1 MSDAREKQ
9 PVFPP
14 AKLFIDGEFVDPAED
29 APIAVINP
37 TTGKLLWNAPCAS
50 SDDVDR
56 AVRAAR
62 ATFDASKWATMN
74 ASSRARIV
82 RRFGELLWD
91 RREAIALVE
100 TLENGK
106 LYRDALTDDVGSA
119 AGALQY
125 FASWGDKLTG
135 ETLPVR
141 GDFLTYTLR
150 EPLGVVAAIV
160 PWNFPISLAAWKLG
174 PALVAGNTVVLKP
187 SELTPIS
194 ALMLAE
200 CARDAGV
207 PPGVLNVVPG
217 LGAVAGDA
225 LARHPMVDLV
235 AFTGSPR
242 TARALLRASS
252 ESNLKKLSLELG
264 GKSPQIVLAD
274 ADLDAA
280 VEAITWGIF
289 SNKGEV
295 CSAGS
300 RVIAHR
306 EVYHSLIE
314 RIAERAT
321 KITVGDPRSNE
332 TQMGPLVSQRQLD
345 AVLGFVTRAIDA
357 GARLAVGGERDTQ
370 GANGDGFFLR
380 PTVFADV
387 REGSELEQ
395 EEVFGPVLAC
405 LAVDDEERAIRVA
418 NGVRYG
424 LAAAVWTKDTAKAH
438 ALARRIR
445 AGVVWLNTYDRF
457 DTAAPFGG
465 FKESGWGRDLSAH
478 AFDTYTQ
485 TKCVWTALS

>member
-1 MSDAREKQ
+1 MTDVRAKQ
-9 PVFPP
+9 AVFPP
-14 AKLFIDGEFVDPAED
+14 AKLFIDGEFVDAADGATMD
-29 APIAVINP
+29 AINP
-37 TTGKLLWNAPCAS
+37 TDGRVLWRAPCAGVE
-50 SDDVDR
+50 DVER

-62 ATFDASKWATMN
+62 DAFDQSKWPTMS
-74 ASSRARIV
+74 AASRARIV
-82 RRFGELLWD
+82 RRFGELVWE

-100 TLENGK
+100 TLNNGK
-106 LYRDALTDDVGSA
+106 LYRDALTDDVGAA

-125 FASWGDKLTG
+125 FASWGDKLCG

-160 PWNFPISLAAWKLG
+160 PWNFPTSLAAWKIG

-187 SELTPIS
+187 SELTPIT

-207 PPGVLNVVPG
+207 PPGVFNVVPG
-217 LGAVAGDA
+217 LGSVAGDA
-225 LARHPMVDLV
+225 LARHPSVDLV

-242 TARALLRASS
+242 TARALMRASS

-280 VEAITWGIF
+280 AEAITWGIF

-306 EVYHSLIE
+306 SIYHSLVE
-314 RIAERAT
+314 RVAERAS
-321 KITVGDPRSNE
+321 KIRVGDPRDNE
-332 TQMGPLVSQRQLD
+332 TQMGPLVSLRQLES
-345 AVLGFVTRAIDA
+345 ALGFVTRAIDA
-357 GARLAVGGERDTQ
+357 GARLVVGGERDTQ
-370 GANGDGFFLR
+370 GAHGEGFFLR

-405 LAVDDEERAIRVA
+405 LAVDDEDAAIRVA

-424 LAAAVWTKDTAKAH
+424 LAAGVWTKDTAKAH

-465 FKESGWGRDLSAH
+465 YKESGWGRDLSSH

-485 TKCVWTALS
+485 SKCVWTAL

>member
-1 MSDAREKQ
+1 MNDVRSRQ

-14 AKLFIDGEFVDPAED
+14 SKLFVDGEFVDPVEGATID
-29 APIAVINP
+29 AMNP
-37 TTGKLLWNAPCAS
+37 TTASVLWTAPSAGVE
-50 SDDVDR
+50 DVER
-56 AVRAAR
+56 AVLAAR
-62 ATFDASKWATMN
+62 TTFDQSKWPTMN
-74 ASSRARIV
+74 AASRARIV
-82 RRFGELLWD
+82 RRFGELVWE

-100 TLENGK
+100 TLNNGK
-106 LYRDALTDDVGSA
+106 LYRDALTDDVGAA

-125 FASWGDKLTG
+125 FASWGDKLAG

-160 PWNFPISLAAWKLG
+160 PWNFPTSIAAWKIG

-187 SELTPIS
+187 SELTPIT

-200 CARDAGV
+200 CARDAGI
-207 PPGVLNVVPG
+207 PPGVFNVIPG
-217 LGAVAGDA
+217 LGSVAGDA
-225 LARHPMVDLV
+225 LARHPLVDLV

-242 TARALLRASS
+242 TARSLLRASS

-280 VEAITWGIF
+280 AEAITWGIF

-306 EVYHSLIE
+306 AIYHSLIE
-314 RIAERAT
+314 RIAERAA
-321 KITVGDPRSNE
+321 KIVVGDPRANE

-345 AVLGFVTRAIDA
+345 NALGFITRAIDA
-357 GARLAVGGERDTQ
+357 GARLLVGGERDTT
-370 GANGDGFFLR
+370 GANGDGYFLR

-387 REGSELEQ
+387 REGSDLEQ
-395 EEVFGPVLAC
+395 NEVFGPVLAC
-405 LAVDDEERAIRVA
+405 LAVDDEEAAIRVA
-418 NGVRYG
+418 NGVKYG
-424 LAAAVWTKDTAKAH
+424 LAAGVWTKDTAKAH
-438 ALARRIR
+438 SLAKRVR

-465 FKESGWGRDLSAH
+465 YKESGWGRDLSAH

-485 TKCVWTALS
+485 SKCVWTAL